1 MVYLDQYQLEQV
13 MLVIELDQVQMVKQ
27 MFEVVLVELILVDH
41 LNNNKTNENLKTKR
55 KGYLPLSTIIAPC
68 VPSNCCASSVDN
80 KTVCSTPFSSII
92 FAVIVP
98 ICCV

>member
-41 LNNNKTNENLKTKR
+41 LN
-55 KGYLPLSTIIAPC
+55 
-68 VPSNCCASSVDN
+68 DN
-80 KTVCSTPFSSII
+80 KIE
-92 FAVIVP
+92 
-98 ICCV
+98 